1 MVEGSQ
7 RREGTTGMSLLV
19 PPKITDVHGDVRHLR
34 ARIAKRAQAFGAR
47 VADRYPSSAR
57 PLAQPP
63 PGSGLRPVLG
73 DFGVPGIGYTLHALS
88 DPIIL
93 SRNRFERFGPVNW
106 MGILGRP
113 VVCVG
118 SPAAIEAVLMDRDKV
133 FSAQRGWEFLIG
145 PFFRGGLLL
154 RDFDEHLFHRRIMQQ
169 AFTRPKLIG
178 YLALTTPRITRG
190 VTGWRPAAHFPLYDA
205 IKQILLEQATEVFAG
220 AEIGPESTV
229 LARAFEDAVHGAT
242 ALIRADVPG
251 GVWSRGI
258 RGRRILAEYFRRELP
273 AKRAGD
279 GSDLF
284 SVLCHAETDEG
295 HAFSDQEVIEHMI
308 FVMMAA
314 HDTSTIAASM
324 LAYEL
329 ARHPDWQDRLRA
341 ESRALGKPALDY
353 GDLDRLPG
361 LDLAFKETLR
371 LYSPVAQQVRETT
384 RDTELLGY
392 YVPKGTLIM
401 VGSYPMMRTDDYWHD
416 PDVFD
421 PERFAAERRE
431 DKSHRLAWAPFGGGA
446 HKCIGLYFG
455 GMTVKAVLH
464 QMLLRYRWSVR
475 PGYQVP
481 LVAGTGP
488 MPADGLPI
496 RLERLPS

>member
-1 MVEGSQ
+1 
-7 RREGTTGMSLLV
+7 MSLLV
-19 PPKITDVHGDVRHLR
+19 SPKVTEVQGDVRRLR
-34 ARIAKRAQAFGAR
+34 ARVAKHAQTWGAR
-47 VADRYPSSAR
+47 VAGQYPSVER
-57 PLAQPP
+57 PLAEPP
-63 PGSGLRPVLG
+63 PGSGLRPMPG
-73 DFGVPGIGYTLHALS
+73 DFGAPGIGYTLHALS
-88 DPIIL
+88 DPIGL
-93 SRNRFERFGPVNW
+93 TRKRFRQYGPVNW
-106 MGILGRP
+106 MGVLGRKM
-113 VVCVG
+113 VG
-118 SPAAIEAVLMDRDKV
+118 VSSPAAIEAVLMDRNKV

-169 AFTRPKLIG
+169 AFTRPRLIG
-178 YLALTTPRITRG
+178 YLDLTTPRITRG
-190 VTGWRPAAHFPLYDA
+190 VAEWRPVPHFPVFDA
-205 IKQILLEQATEVFAG
+205 IKQILLAQATEVFAG
-220 AEIGPESTV
+220 AELGPESVV

-242 ALIRADVPG
+242 ALIRTNVPG
-251 GVWSRGI
+251 GVWSRGV
-258 RGRRILAEYFRRELP
+258 RGRRILGDYFRRELP
-273 AKRAGD
+273 AKRAGV
-279 GSDLF
+279 GTDLF
-284 SVLCHAETDEG
+284 SVLCHAETEEG
-295 HAFSDQEVIEHMI
+295 HAFSDEEVIEHMI

-329 ARHPDWQDRLRA
+329 ARHPQWQERLRE

-371 LYSPVAQQVRETT
+371 MYSPVAQQIRETIA
-384 RDTELLGY
+384 DTDILGY
-392 YVPKGTLIM
+392 YVPQGTLVM
-401 VGSYPMMRTDDYWHD
+401 VGAYPMMRTDDYWAD

-421 PERFAAERRE
+421 PERFAADRRE

-464 QMLLRYRWSVR
+464 QMLLQYRWSVR
-475 PGYQVP
+475 PDYQVP

-496 RLERLPS
+496 RLERLR

>member
-7 RREGTTGMSLLV
+7 RREGTAVMSLLV
-19 PPKITDVHGDVRHLR
+19 SPKVTEVQGDVRRLR
-34 ARIAKRAQAFGAR
+34 ARMAKHAQTWGAR
-47 VADRYPSSAR
+47 VAGQYPSVER
-57 PLAQPP
+57 PLAEPP
-63 PGSGLRPVLG
+63 PGSGLRPMPG
-73 DFGVPGIGYTLHALS
+73 DFGAPGIGYTLHALS
-88 DPIIL
+88 DPIGL
-93 SRNRFERFGPVNW
+93 TRKRFQQYGPVNW
-106 MGILGRP
+106 MGVLGRKM
-113 VVCVG
+113 VG
-118 SPAAIEAVLMDRDKV
+118 VSSPAAIEAVLMDRNKV

-169 AFTRPKLIG
+169 AFTRPRLVG
-178 YLALTTPRITRG
+178 YLDLTTPRITRG
-190 VTGWRPAAHFPLYDA
+190 VAQWRPGPHFPVFDA
-205 IKQILLEQATEVFAG
+205 IKQILLAQATEVFAG
-220 AEIGPESTV
+220 AELGPESVV
-229 LARAFEDAVHGAT
+229 LERAFEDAVHGAT
-242 ALIRADVPG
+242 ALIRTNVPG
-251 GVWSRGI
+251 GVWSRGV
-258 RGRRILAEYFRRELP
+258 RGRRILGEYFRRELP
-273 AKRAGD
+273 AKRAGA
-279 GSDLF
+279 GTDLF
-284 SVLCHAETDEG
+284 SVLCHAETEEG
-295 HAFSDQEVIEHMI
+295 HAFSDEEVIEHMI

-329 ARHPDWQDRLRA
+329 ARHPQWQERLRE

-371 LYSPVAQQVRETT
+371 MYSPVAQQIRETIA
-384 RDTELLGY
+384 DTDILGY
-392 YVPKGTLIM
+392 YVPQGTLVM
-401 VGSYPMMRTDDYWHD
+401 VGAYPMMRTDDYWAD

-421 PERFAAERRE
+421 PERFAADRRE

-464 QMLLRYRWSVR
+464 QMLLQYRWSVR
-475 PGYQVP
+475 PDYQVP

-496 RLERLPS
+496 RLERLR

>member
-1 MVEGSQ
+1 
-7 RREGTTGMSLLV
+7 MSLLV
-19 PPKITDVHGDVRHLR
+19 PQRITDVSGDVRQLR
-34 ARIAKRAQAFGAR
+34 ARIAIRAQQFGAR
-47 VADRYPSSAR
+47 VVDHYPSAER
-57 PLAQPP
+57 PLAEPP

-73 DFGVPGIGYTLHALS
+73 NFGAPGIGYTLHALS
-88 DPIIL
+88 DPVEL
-93 SRNRFERFGPVNW
+93 ARKRFQRYGPVNW
-106 MGILGRP
+106 MGVLGRP
-113 VVCVG
+113 VVGVY

-133 FSAQRGWEFLIG
+133 FSAQRGWEFMIG
-145 PFFRGGLLL
+145 PFFHGGLLL

-169 AFTRPKLIG
+169 AFTRPRLVG
-178 YLALTTPRITRG
+178 YLDLTTPRITRG
-190 VTGWRPAAHFPLYDA
+190 VGGWQPARDFLLYDA
-205 IKQILLEQATEVFAG
+205 IKEILLEQATEVFAG
-220 AEIGPESTV
+220 AELGPESRV
-229 LARAFEDAVHGAT
+229 LARAFEDAVHGGA
-242 ALIRADVPG
+242 ALIRTNVPG
-251 GVWSRGI
+251 GVWSRGL
-258 RGRRILAEYFRRELP
+258 RGRRILAEYFRKELA
-273 AKRAGD
+273 AKRAGE

-284 SVLCHAETDEG
+284 SVLCRAETEEG
-295 HAFSDQEVIEHMI
+295 HTFSDQEVIEHMI

-341 ESRALGKPALDY
+341 EARALGKPAIEY
-353 GDLDRLPG
+353 ADLDRLPG

-371 LYSPVAQQVRETT
+371 LYSPVAQQVRETI
-384 RDTELLGY
+384 RDTEILGG
-392 YVPKGTLIM
+392 YVPKGTLVM
-401 VGSYPMMRTDDYWHD
+401 VGPYPMMRIDEYWRD
-416 PDVFD
+416 PDAFD
-421 PERFAAERRE
+421 PERFADDRRE

-496 RLERLPS
+496 HLERLP